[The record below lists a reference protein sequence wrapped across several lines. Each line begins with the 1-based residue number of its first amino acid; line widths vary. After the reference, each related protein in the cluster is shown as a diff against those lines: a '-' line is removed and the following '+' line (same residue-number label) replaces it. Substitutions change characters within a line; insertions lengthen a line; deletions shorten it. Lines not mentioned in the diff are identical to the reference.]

1 MRRLSHIPRVASR
14 RHQRGA
20 AAVFAAIGLIS
31 GLAAAAL
38 AIDMGRLYFAQRD
51 LQRVANMAA
60 LDSARVAGGC
70 MGVPE
75 NAEAA
80 AYAETLGSIGRNSR
94 NETQPDVA
102 ITPDRVEVGRRR
114 TSADG
119 NRYFETAPEDKNRAV
134 RVYLQRAAPSRLMQF
149 TGRAGGPETL
159 TATAAAY
166 SRPMA
171 SIEVGSRLAQI
182 SPDVLNNFLRQALGA
197 PVNLDLVSYRNLLG
211 ADVPV
216 ADILEDA
223 GVGSPD
229 EILVVDVPTRDFLDA
244 VVTAVGTTGN
254 TVALAAARR
263 IADAAVLPTDI
274 APGEVLALEDAAAG
288 TLSGTLVNA
297 GALMLA
303 VAEAANGAALFDLPV
318 ALPPPLDSSSG
329 RFRFIQPGNQANLS
343 PGIPAAAGS
352 DTYAANG
359 QAILEAD
366 INLDLPLLGRV
377 ALPLFVEA
385 AQATATVE
393 EIRCARRGQASDSVL
408 VRARSSISRIGVGRF
423 DDINLPSPTP
433 QAVTLVDVSNV
444 PLLVAGITLPVKVRI
459 DAFALV
465 DIPSDDAT
473 LEFTAPFPGEAQSI
487 GRPQAEVLASAI
499 SQIPSNLVL
508 NIVIDAGNGTL
519 PALGVLDAVLAS
531 TRQAIEVAFRS
542 QLASGLAVFG
552 DQLLAPTLANLG
564 LSLGGADVSV
574 RSVVTE
580 EPELFTR

>member
-1 MRRLSHIPRVASR
+1 MLSLRPLRRTPPRR
-14 RHQRGA
+14 QQRGA

-60 LDSARVAGGC
+60 RVAGGC

-80 AYAETLGSIGRNSR
+80 AFAETLGSVRRNSR
-94 NETQPDVA
+94 NERQPDVA

-134 RVYLQRAAPSRLMQF
+134 RVYLQRPAPARLMQF
-149 TGRAGGPETL
+149 TGRAGGPSLL

-171 SIEVGSRLAQI
+171 SIEVGSRLAQL
-182 SPDVLNNFLRQALGA
+182 SPDVLNNFLSQALGA

-216 ADILEDA
+216 ADVLDDL

-229 EILVVDVPTRDFLDA
+229 ELLEVDVPTRDFLDA

-254 TVALAAARR
+254 SLALAAAQR
-263 IADAAVLPTDI
+263 IADAAVLPSDVT
-274 APGEVLALEDAAAG
+274 PGEVLVLEDAAAG

-303 VAEAANGAALFDLPV
+303 VAQAANGSALLDVPV
-318 ALPPPLDSSSG
+318 DLPPPLDGSSG

-343 PGIPAAAGS
+343 PGVPAAAGS

-377 ALPLFVEA
+377 ALPVFVEA

-393 EIRCARRGQASDSVL
+393 EIRCARRGQESDRVL

-473 LEFTAPFPGEAQSI
+473 LEFSAPFPGDAQSI

-519 PALGVLDAVLAS
+519 PALGLLDATIAS
-531 TRQAIEVAFRS
+531 TRQAIEAAFRS
-542 QLASGLAVFG
+542 QLGSGLAVFG
-552 DQLLAPTLANLG
+552 DQLLAPTLSNLG

>member
-1 MRRLSHIPRVASR
+1 MHSQRRPRR
-14 RHQRGA
+14 TPPRQRQRGA

-60 LDSARVAGGC
+60 LDAARVAGGC

-80 AYAETLGSIGRNSR
+80 AFAETLGSIRRNSR
-94 NETQPDVA
+94 NESQPDVA

-134 RVYLQRAAPSRLMQF
+134 RVYLQRPAPARLMQF
-149 TGRAGGPETL
+149 TGRAGGPSL
-159 TATAAAY
+159 LVATAAAY

-171 SIEVGSRLAQI
+171 SIEVGSRLAQL
-182 SPDVLNNFLRQALGA
+182 SPNVLNNFLSQALGA

-229 EILVVDVPTRDFLDA
+229 EILEVDVPTRDFLDA
-244 VVTAVGTTGN
+244 LVTAVGNTGN
-254 TVALAAARR
+254 TIALAAAQR
-263 IADAAVLPTDI
+263 IADAAVLPTEVT
-274 APGEVLALEDAAAG
+274 PGEVLVLEDAAAG

-303 VAEAANGAALFDLPV
+303 VAQAANGAALLDVPV
-318 ALPPPLDSSSG
+318 DLPPPLDSSSG

-343 PGIPAAAGS
+343 PGVPAAAGS

-393 EIRCARRGQASDSVL
+393 EIRCARRGQESDRVL

-433 QAVTLVDVSNV
+433 QAVTLVDVRNV
-444 PLLVAGITLPVKVRI
+444 PLPVAGITLPVRVRI

-473 LEFTAPFPGEAQSI
+473 LEFSAPFPGDAQSI

-508 NIVIDAGNGTL
+508 NVVIDAGNGTL
-519 PALGVLDAVLAS
+519 PALGLLDAALANA
-531 TRQAIEVAFRS
+531 RQAIEAAFRS
-542 QLASGLAVFG
+542 QLGSGLAVFG
-552 DQLLAPTLANLG
+552 DQLLAPTLTSLG